1 MKQILGGIAIG
12 ALATA
17 ASFGLYI
24 ALFADGGVLPE
35 RPAERTERS
44 RPAAGGVMD
53 LICELKLDNKGL
65 VELGI
70 SINEPAHVVIAQI
83 DFEKFSGWYQGT
95 LAIAEGRAGTLS
107 VQGNRLKVSRP
118 AMFQRFGVTIT
129 GEEFVIDRSNGD
141 FESSIS
147 LKDGRTVTLIGGS
160 CAAVDKPPF

>member
-1 MKQILGGIAIG
+1 MKQILSGIAIG
-12 ALATA
+12 TLVSA

-24 ALFADGGVLPE
+24 ALFADGGVLPDT
-35 RPAERTERS
+35 PAVRSERS
-44 RPAAGGVMD
+44 RPSAGVMD

-83 DFEKFSGWYQGT
+83 DFDKFSGWYQGT
-95 LAIAEGRAGTLS
+95 LAIAEGRAGSLS
-107 VQGNRLKVSRP
+107 VQGKRLKVSRP

-129 GEEFVIDRSNGD
+129 GEEFVVDRSNGD

-147 LKDGRTVTLIGGS
+147 LKDGRNVTLIRGS